1 MSKKRVEWV
10 KHVSLEELEEG
21 YRQSSDGIERSHWQ
35 IVWLYG
41 RYKNADKV
49 AEQVGYSAVWVRE
62 IVKRYNQLGIEGLKD
77 LRHGNPGQEPILN
90 QAQEEAL
97 VKTLEKDAPGLG
109 LWTGPKVATWI
120 SQKTKQKVSD
130 VTGWQYL
137 KRLGYSLQVP
147 RPQHRKAATPEEQA
161 TFKKN
166 SRKS

>member
-1 MSKKRVEWV
+1 
-10 KHVSLEELEEG
+10 
-21 YRQSSDGIERSHWQ
+21 
-35 IVWLYG
+35 
-41 RYKNADKV
+41 
-49 AEQVGYSAVWVRE
+49 
-62 IVKRYNQLGIEGLKD
+62 
-77 LRHGNPGQEPILN
+77 LN

-137 KRLGYSLQVP
+137 RRLGYSLQVP